1 MPEAEASV
9 DGPTPPTVPLEGL
22 ATTMEHVRVDPTTL
36 PPLSGGGPG
45 LVLVAGAGDD
55 LATLYAKVYR
65 GVKPPPYP
73 TVIAANRMPVR
84 PGALV
89 IFPEPPEGWSQR

>member
-1 MPEAEASV
+1 
-9 DGPTPPTVPLEGL
+9 
-22 ATTMEHVRVDPTTL
+22 
-36 PPLSGGGPG
+36 
-45 LVLVAGAGDD
+45 VLVAGAGDD